1 MLTEFFNTFVKVTGW
16 LPQKIAFRTKI
27 EYEDRS
33 VQGRHIQGPAILISN
48 HTSVFDYAVY
58 LFVFFTRTLRVQM
71 AEVLFRKQPLG
82 LFLKMMGGIYV
93 NRDTHD
99 FSFMG
104 RSEELLRRGKV
115 VGIFPESRIPL
126 KNEERPLPF
135 KPSTAYIALAADVPV
150 IPVCTNGSYFNFKKR
165 ARVIIGTPMN
175 VHDFTDDA
183 LSDTENIDRLTTAMR
198 ERIIRLGRM
207 LDDTADGKK

>member
-1 MLTEFFNTFVKVTGW
+1 MTNMLTEFFNAFVKATGW

-27 EYEDRS
+27 EYEDKA
-33 VQGRHIQGPAILISN
+33 VQGRHIKGPAIIICN
-48 HTSVFDYAVY
+48 HTSVFDYAVL

-71 AEVLFRKQPLG
+71 AEVLFQKQPLG

-104 RSEELLRRGKV
+104 KSEELLRKGKV
-115 VGIFPESRIPL
+115 VGIFPESRLPL

-135 KPSTAYIALAADVPV
+135 KPSAAYIALLSGAPI
-150 IPVCTNGSYFNFKKR
+150 IPVFSNGAYFTKKR
-165 ARVIIGTPMN
+165 ARVIIGKPMYARELY
-175 VHDFTDDA
+175 DDS
-183 LSDTENIDRLTTAMR
+183 LSEKENLAAISEAMR
-198 ERIIRLGRM
+198 EKIISLEKM
-207 LDDTADGKK
+207 LYEQAK